1 MVNGFDDCLAIWS
14 QRKGVASAVLQ
25 HRKIRI
31 MLLIGYKITTLKSR
45 LTNYS
50 KGKARLPTK
59 KKCKAFTELNSR
71 PICCHTYSTKVLN
84 NLVQVGMN
92 RRNLL
97 KHTNVIILLTKNL

>member
-14 QRKGVASAVLQ
+14 QRKGV
-25 HRKIRI
+25 RI

-59 KKCKAFTELNSR
+59 KSVKHLLN
-71 PICCHTYSTKVLN
+71 
-84 NLVQVGMN
+84 
-92 RRNLL
+92 
-97 KHTNVIILLTKNL
+97 

>member
-1 MVNGFDDCLAIWS
+1 
-14 QRKGVASAVLQ
+14 
-25 HRKIRI
+25 
-31 MLLIGYKITTLKSR
+31 MLLVGCKITTLKSR

-71 PICCHTYSTKVLN
+71 PICCHTYSAKVLNN

-97 KHTNVIILLTKNL
+97 KHTNVTILLTKNL